1 MTESRSVSWT
11 DDLKLAVGKKQF
23 GAPGPGQVQLRVGSA
38 GICGS
43 DLHFYRGDFQ
53 ARPGITPGH
62 EFAGTVSAVGPDVKH
77 VVEGD
82 LVGVEP
88 LLRCG
93 TCRFCLT
100 GDYHVCGDRGLLG
113 ENEDGGMS
121 EYVTVPAITAFK
133 APSGVDA
140 ELAALA
146 EPLACSVHGFE
157 KVNLKG
163 HETVFIV
170 GAGTI
175 GLTALVAAKAW
186 GAHSIILARH
196 PHQQAAARALGADEV
211 VTDDEAGEARLKE
224 LRHAQAI
231 DVAVETVGGQGD
243 TLMTAQ
249 LSVRPKGRLL
259 LLGVFSVPT
268 VTVNP
273 LHLALREVE
282 VVGSMTY
289 AASDGHADY
298 DIALNILANRKD
310 VAEALVTHRF
320 GLDQVGDA
328 FTAALDKSSQ
338 SIKVHFNP

>member
-1 MTESRSVSWT
+1 MADSRSVSWT
-11 DDLKLAVGKKQF
+11 DDLKLAVGRKTL

-43 DLHFYRGDFQ
+43 DLHFYRGDFA
-53 ARPGITPGH
+53 ARPGVTPGH
-62 EFAGTVSAVGPDVKH
+62 EFAGTVSAIGPDVKH

-100 GDYHVCGDRGLLG
+100 GDYHVCGERGLLG

-133 APSGVDA
+133 APAGVDA

-146 EPLACSVHGFE
+146 EPLACSVHGLE

-186 GAHSIILARH
+186 GAHSTILARH

-211 VTDDEAGEARLKE
+211 LTDDDAGTARLKE

-231 DVAVETVGGQGD
+231 DLPSKRWE
-243 TLMTAQ
+243 
-249 LSVRPKGRLL
+249 VRAIR
-259 LLGVFSVPT
+259 
-268 VTVNP
+268 
-273 LHLALREVE
+273 
-282 VVGSMTY
+282 
-289 AASDGHADY
+289 
-298 DIALNILANRKD
+298 
-310 VAEALVTHRF
+310 
-320 GLDQVGDA
+320 
-328 FTAALDKSSQ
+328 
-338 SIKVHFNP
+338 

>member
-1 MTESRSVSWT
+1 M
-11 DDLKLAVGKKQF
+11 
-23 GAPGPGQVQLRVGSA
+23 
-38 GICGS
+38 
-43 DLHFYRGDFQ
+43 
-53 ARPGITPGH
+53 
-62 EFAGTVSAVGPDVKH
+62 
-77 VVEGD
+77 
-82 LVGVEP
+82 
-88 LLRCG
+88 
-93 TCRFCLT
+93 
-100 GDYHVCGDRGLLG
+100 
-113 ENEDGGMS
+113 
-121 EYVTVPAITAFK
+121 
-133 APSGVDA
+133 
-140 ELAALA
+140 A
-146 EPLACSVHGFE
+146 EPLACSVHGLE

-211 VTDDEAGEARLKE
+211 LTDDDAGTARLKE

-249 LSVRPKGRLL
+249 LSVRPRGRLL

-268 VTVNP
+268 VSVNP
-273 LHLALREVE
+273 LHLAWREVE
-282 VVGSMTY
+282 MVGSMTY

-298 DIALNILANRKD
+298 DIALNILANRRD
-310 VAEALVTHRF
+310 VADALVTHRF
-320 GLDQVGDA
+320 GLDQVGEA
-328 FTAALDKSSQ
+328 FAAAADKSSQ